1 MLKQIK
7 SFFRILAQKPHI
19 TDRQK
24 ANELVTTILNRRS
37 CRSFDDEDINDED
50 FNLILEAGRFSPS
63 TANLQTWSFI
73 TFTRSEWRERFNRPI
88 PFNGARA
95 ILICADTYRNKQLLT
110 EFSRTPFVSNTL
122 AVFNAGIAA
131 MNMNITA
138 ECLGIRSIMLSD
150 TGMTGLLDFSYL
162 REHLFLPEGVIPITT
177 LVVGRSSETSSIAP
191 PRLSRDSVV
200 MKNSYRACPREELE
214 EWFDRMKVGFKLLY
228 PFSDLSS
235 KIAYYQEKMET
246 AESELEKLFKKEKE
260 ND

>member
-1 MLKQIK
+1 M
-7 SFFRILAQKPHI
+7 
-19 TDRQK
+19 
-24 ANELVTTILNRRS
+24 
-37 CRSFDDEDINDED
+37 
-50 FNLILEAGRFSPS
+50 
-63 TANLQTWSFI
+63 QTWSFI
-73 TFTRSEWRERFNRPI
+73 TFTRDEWREKFDRPI

-95 ILICADTYRNKQLLT
+95 ILICADTCRNKQLLT

-162 REHLFLPEGVIPITT
+162 REHLLLPEGVIPITT
-177 LVVGRSSETSSIAP
+177 LVLGRSSATSSIAP

-246 AESELEKLFKKEKE
+246 VEGKLEDLFKKEKE

>member
-1 MLKQIK
+1 MLNLMK
-7 SFFRILAQKPHI
+7 SLFGLFTQKPLI
-19 TDRQK
+19 PDRQK
-24 ANELVTTILNRRS
+24 AHALIKTIFNRRS
-37 CRSFDDEDINDED
+37 CRAFTDEDINDED
-50 FNLILEAGRFSPS
+50 FNLILEAGCYAPS

-73 TFTRSEWRERFNRPI
+73 TFTRDEWRKIFDRSI
-88 PFNGARA
+88 PFHGARA
-95 ILICADTYRNKQLLT
+95 IVICADTCRNKQLLT

-122 AVFNAGIAA
+122 SVFNAGIAA

-150 TGMTGLLDFSYL
+150 TGMTGLLDFSCL
-162 REHLFLPEGVIPITT
+162 RERLLLPQGVIPITT
-177 LVVGRSSETSSIAP
+177 LVLGRSSETISIAP
-191 PRLSRDSVV
+191 PRFGRNSVV

-235 KIAYYQEKMET
+235 KIAYYQDKMET
-246 AESELEKLFKKEKE
+246 VERELEKLFKKEKE